1 MFCIL
6 LAIIFIILYPIL
18 GIFSKEFR
26 VMSRKAISCA
36 FKKVTLKPCDQD
48 FGSELKAK
56 LLGKIIFKY
65 PLLAK
70 FIDKSAGVIALAI
83 VLINVIGLLYF
94 LNGALNLF
102 VYDTCYPTNGA
113 SCSLSGE
120 ACSIDQVSNP
130 TLFETLSRI
139 PSRLKAWEPKEY
151 ISSTATYYNAFDESK
166 KTALEIIDPGC
177 IICKNLFGNIKKAE
191 FEKKYNLTYIVY
203 PIPQDGSY
211 KFRNSYLTATYLEA
225 LKKHPIK
232 GAVIPADWALIEKIF
247 TSKDTNGLD
256 YQAGLNLSYSAE
268 QVDTF
273 FTDTLRSFGYNDEEI
288 ASIKTD
294 AKSEDVK
301 AKLNEQKNLVENVIK
316 TIKIPTIM
324 FNGKR
329 FDRLISVDDLK

>member
-48 FGSELKAK
+48 FGAEVKAK

-65 PLLAK
+65 PRLAK
-70 FIDKSAGVIALAI
+70 FIDKSAGVIALVI
-83 VLINVIGLLYF
+83 VVINIIGLLYF

-130 TLFETLSRI
+130 TLWETLSRI
-139 PSRLKAWEPKEY
+139 PNRLKTWEPKEY
-151 ISSTATYYNAFDESK
+151 ISSTATYYNAYDSSK

-177 IICKNLFGNIKKAE
+177 IICKNLFGNIKQAG
-191 FEKKYNLTYIVY
+191 FENKYNLTYIVY

-211 KFRNSYLTATYLEA
+211 KFRNSYLIATYLEA
-225 LKKHPIK
+225 LKMHPIK
-232 GAVIPADWALIEKIF
+232 GAVTPADWALIERIF
-247 TSKDTNGLD
+247 TGKDANGLD
-256 YQAGLNLSYSAE
+256 YQAGLNISYTTD
-268 QVDTF
+268 QVNSF
-273 FTDTLRSFGYNDEEI
+273 FTDSLRSFGYNDQEI
-288 ASIKTD
+288 ASIKAD
-294 AKSEDVK
+294 ASSDSVK
-301 AKLNEQKNLVENVIK
+301 AKLSEQKNSVENVIK

-329 FDRLISVDDLK
+329 YDRLISVDDLK